1 MNKRNYQR
9 LLELKQLID
18 NNQAT
23 NEEKRKYVELLY
35 RNGNIS
41 KKQYDDYLSNK
52 NTDDIIKAT
61 LTIGGILLA
70 AWLLSEL
77 LGD

>member
-1 MNKRNYQR
+1 MNKKDYQK

-23 NEEKRKYVELLY
+23 NEQKREYVELLY

-41 KKQYDDYLSNK
+41 KKQYEDYLSNK
-52 NTDDIIKAT
+52 NTEDIIKAT
-61 LTIGGILLA
+61 LVIGGILLA

-77 LGD
+77 LGE